1 MKVFRR
7 KEGPIDEDN
16 IYWISFSDIMSSL
29 LIIFILAAIVL
40 IMQLIE
46 ATDSAESSKREYE
59 AQKQEYQKIVIELQ
73 QREAQLDRTQVE
85 LEKQKQEA
93 EERKREAEESKRQ
106 AKEVQ
111 QQYIASQA
119 LFDAERDRLR
129 AAERVR
135 KTILQE
141 AAGELNRLGIDV
153 SVSENYTVLSI
164 PNEILGFES
173 SRYEL
178 QEQYHSAAK
187 LIGEVLS
194 RTIRRNDR
202 IVFLDTIFVEG
213 HTDKIP
219 YGGLMGTGNWGLSSF
234 RAISL
239 WQFWMGDLSEEN
251 RLDLLKNNDD
261 QPLFSVSGYGPTRPI
276 NLIQNTEA
284 QLRANRRIDIRFTIR
299 RPSSAEYDALKS
311 RMGDL

>member
-1 MKVFRR
+1 MRVFRR

-73 QREAQLDRTQVE
+73 QREAQLDIAQVE
-85 LEKQKQEA
+85 LEKQKREA
-93 EERKREAEESKRQ
+93 EERKQEAEELQK
-106 AKEVQ
+106 K
-111 QQYIASQA
+111 YKDSQA
-119 LFDAERDRLR
+119 QFDAERDRLR

-141 AAGELNRLGIDV
+141 AAEELNRRGIEV
-153 SVSENYTVLSI
+153 SVSENHTVLSI

-178 QEQYHSAAK
+178 QEQYHAAAK

-194 RTIRRNDR
+194 SVIRKNDR

-239 WQFWMGDLSEEN
+239 WQFWIGNLNEQN
-251 RLDLLKNNDD
+251 RLDLLKNNDHL
-261 QPLFSVSGYGPTRPI
+261 PLFSVSGYGPTRPV
-276 NLIQNTEA
+276 NEVQNTEA
-284 QLRANRRIDIRFTIR
+284 ELRANRRIDIRFTIR
-299 RPSSAEYDALKS
+299 RPSSSEYDAIKL
-311 RMGDL
+311 RLGDL